1 MTLDFDYKRFRKV
14 SQDALVPAAEY
25 IRGAILGE
33 VDLSQYLIKGD
44 KTAVTIVDRTSEDIS
59 RPIILSGFPELSLRQ
74 EETKGVLGNPNSPI
88 KLYHDPL
95 DGTGGFLIGGP
106 TPTIILAAYDSST
119 KKVLACSTMEPST
132 GRFWFSSK
140 ANGAFLNRYDYNTG
154 KFDSED
160 GKQIHVNNR
169 EGLNGSHVLVDV
181 DHGFE
186 RTTLE
191 GKKKQILYPKERR
204 DLSRSIEAE
213 GGKVAS
219 FYTNGGHFALTSM
232 GNPTVIGNITT
243 AIGGPFDIAGIRHV
257 LEAGGEAQCYEIT
270 ERKLYALSDSQ
281 DIEAADM
288 VIAANNKSNLKKLEE
303 ILKNATLIN

>member
-1 MTLDFDYKRFRKV
+1 
-14 SQDALVPAAEY
+14 
-25 IRGAILGE
+25 
-33 VDLSQYLIKGD
+33 
-44 KTAVTIVDRTSEDIS
+44 
-59 RPIILSGFPELSLRQ
+59 
-74 EETKGVLGNPNSPI
+74 
-88 KLYHDPL
+88 
-95 DGTGGFLIGGP
+95 
-106 TPTIILAAYDSST
+106 
-119 KKVLACSTMEPST
+119 MEPST

-160 GKQIHVNNR
+160 GRQIHVNNR

-204 DLSRSIEAE
+204 ELYRSIEAE

-288 VIAANNKSNLKKLEE
+288 VIAANNKNNLKKLEE